1 MTTTLSTSRR
11 TIGMQWTLPDIL
23 DVVEEAD
30 QIFNFNNT
38 DDETNDTSYESDD
51 KNNS

>member
-1 MTTTLSTSRR
+1 MAYQFEQMMEFGGAS
-11 TIGMQWTLPDIL
+11 

-38 DDETNDTSYESDD
+38 DDVPNDTNYEIGDE
-51 KNNS
+51 NNS